1 MGLSFGK
8 QTESGLKFGLA
19 SLEALLLVATWPRV
33 CIREYWGKALAAA
46 GTICSEDLPFK
57 ISWCGTSFPSAR
69 QLRQETDIDGT
80 KFCRVSLSSVH
91 AGNIP
96 PPQFGVFL

>member
-19 SLEALLLVATWPRV
+19 SLEALLLVATWPWV

-46 GTICSEDLPFK
+46 GTICPEGLPFK
-57 ISWCGTSFPSAR
+57 IS
-69 QLRQETDIDGT
+69 
-80 KFCRVSLSSVH
+80 
-91 AGNIP
+91 
-96 PPQFGVFL
+96 